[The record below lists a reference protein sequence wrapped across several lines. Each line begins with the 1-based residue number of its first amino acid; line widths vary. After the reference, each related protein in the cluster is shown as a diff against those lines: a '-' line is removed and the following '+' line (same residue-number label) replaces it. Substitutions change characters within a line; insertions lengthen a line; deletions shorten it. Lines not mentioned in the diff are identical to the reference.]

1 MAPVAVY
8 GSRGRVAFR
17 DPLPTKPADSVTD
30 VDKRFA
36 WIRSWWF
43 VVLVILLI
51 AVGLAVA
58 LIDSGSNTGY

>member
-1 MAPVAVY
+1 VRCDNAQPPGILRGQPALLIGRAASRVAV
-8 GSRGRVAFR
+8 S
-17 DPLPTKPADSVTD
+17 
-30 VDKRFA
+30 KRFA

-58 LIDSGSNTGY
+58 S